1 MLKQYKYSSVV
12 DKLKLDCVCVCVC
25 NVFCQ
30 LTISLINAL
39 LKKSQNGALHQNF
52 CCQLGI
58 HLKILIIKGIFNS
71 KFKMQN
77 ITKQEQS
84 MFCIYCRI

>member
-30 LTISLINAL
+30 LTISLINA
-39 LKKSQNGALHQNF
+39 
-52 CCQLGI
+52 
-58 HLKILIIKGIFNS
+58 
-71 KFKMQN
+71 
-77 ITKQEQS
+77 
-84 MFCIYCRI
+84 